1 MKNIKPRTRL
11 IVAIVM
17 LCLMVQSGTYSPY
30 PQCFIAA
37 GIWGI
42 AFLAWVFFGL
52 KYKYEPPTKQ
62 EPQPHA
68 APEASSAASPADDP
82 GPRWEDVHGS
92 FVTHVAGV
100 TFKNEDG
107 TERQRILKDLYV
119 NGADGELQLKP
130 YTYKGADAVAVL
142 VNGDC
147 IGNLPKYRIKEYED
161 IADRIERARVDVS
174 VFTPD
179 EDLEDE
185 YVKPD
190 RIYRADLTIVYKK

>member
-11 IVAIVM
+11 IVAIIM
-17 LCLMVQSGTYSPY
+17 LCLMVQGGTYSPY

-42 AFLAWVFFGL
+42 AFLVWVFLGL
-52 KYKYEPPTKQ
+52 KYKYAPPAKQ
-62 EPQPHA
+62 EPQPQA

-82 GPRWEDVHGS
+82 EPCWEDVHGRL
-92 FVTHVAGV
+92 VTHVAGV

-107 TERQRILKDLYV
+107 TERQRILKDLYI
-119 NGADGELQLKP
+119 NDDAEYIELKP
-130 YTYKGADAVAVL
+130 YTYNGEDAVSVI
-142 VNGDC
+142 VNGSC

-179 EDLEDE
+179 EDFEDE
-185 YVKPD
+185 YVKPE